1 MGVQM
6 FVHLVLDRNTGDTDT
21 ETLSINTSKGS
32 LAWAGDPCVLK
43 PWFQI
48 YPEPF
53 AACLFPVFL
62 P

>member
-6 FVHLVLDRNTGDTDT
+6 FLHLVLDRNTGDTDT

-32 LAWAGDPCVLK
+32 PAAWAGDPCVLK

-48 YPEPF
+48 
-53 AACLFPVFL
+53 
-62 P
+62 